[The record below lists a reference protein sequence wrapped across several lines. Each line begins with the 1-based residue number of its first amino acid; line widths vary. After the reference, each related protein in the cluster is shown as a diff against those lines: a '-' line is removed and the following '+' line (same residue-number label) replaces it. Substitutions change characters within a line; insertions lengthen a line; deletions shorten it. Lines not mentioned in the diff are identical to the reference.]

1 MKDYKLT
8 GRIWL
13 TLDDKMVLGE
23 GKILLLNNI
32 ETLGSLRQAAEA
44 MKMSYR
50 KAWYSINQINKT
62 AKEPV
67 VILKRGGAEG
77 GSAQI
82 TDYGKQ
88 LIGTFLKQ
96 KKDFKD
102 FLEQHNKS

>member
-13 TLDDKMVLGE
+13 TLDDEMVLGE
-23 GKILLLNNI
+23 GKICLLNHI
-32 ETLGSLRQAAEA
+32 MKLGSLRQAAEA

-67 VILKRGGAEG
+67 VILKRGGADG
-77 GSAQI
+77 GNAQI
-82 TDYGKQ
+82 SEYGKQ
-88 LIGTFLKQ
+88 LINTFLKQ
-96 KKDFKD
+96 KKDFND
-102 FLEQHNKS
+102 FLEQQNKS